1 MRPRRTALAGALLGT
16 LVLAGCGQ
24 TGTTATPSAAP
35 SASSAPASASAPDSG
50 AGFPVTV
57 EAGNGKVTLAK
68 KPERIVSLSATHTE
82 TLFAIG
88 AGPQVVAV
96 DDQSNYPAEAPK
108 TDLSGFKPNV
118 EAIVAQKPDLVIV
131 SNDIDQIVAEL
142 GKVNVPVLLEPAAT
156 KLDEAYEEIAEIGAA
171 TGNQAK
177 ADEVVSGM
185 KTTMDKLAAEAP
197 KDKKLTYY
205 HELDQT
211 PYAATS
217 QTFIGQVYGL
227 FGLTNIADKA
237 PDQAGGYPKL
247 SAEFVAQADPD
258 MIFLGDVKCC
268 QQSKDTLA
276 KRPGWKG
283 LSAIKNDQV
292 IQLDDDL
299 ASRWGPRVVQL
310 AESIGAAVAK
320 AGAKS

>member
-1 MRPRRTALAGALLGT
+1 MRPVRTAFAGALLGT
-16 LVLAGCGQ
+16 LVLTACGQ
-24 TGTTATPSAAP
+24 TGTTTTPSAAP
-35 SASSAPASASAPDSG
+35 TASAAAPQADP
-50 AGFPVTV
+50 AFPVTI
-57 EAGNGKVTLAK
+57 EAGNGKITLAK
-68 KPERIVSLSATHTE
+68 KPERIVSLSPTHTE

-96 DDQSNYPAEAPK
+96 DDQSNFPAEAPK
-108 TDLSGFKPNV
+108 TALSGFKPNV
-118 EAIVAQKPDLVIV
+118 EAIVAQKPDLVV
-131 SNDIDQIVAEL
+131 LSDDIDKVVAEL
-142 GKVNVPVLLEPAAT
+142 GKLNVPVLLEPAAT
-156 KLDEAYEEIAEIGAA
+156 KLDEAYDEIADLGAA

-177 ADEVVSGM
+177 AAEIVTGM
-185 KTTMDKLAAEAP
+185 KAELDKLAAGAP

-217 QTFIGQVYGL
+217 STFIGQIYGM
-227 FGLTNIADKA
+227 FGLANIADKA
-237 PDQAGGYPKL
+237 PDAAGGYPKL

-258 MIFLGDVKCC
+258 LIFLADVKCC

-292 IQLDDDL
+292 IQLDDDI
-299 ASRWGPRVVQL
+299 ASRWGPRVVDL
-310 AESIGAAVAK
+310 ARSIGDAVTKAAAR
-320 AGAKS
+320 

>member
-1 MRPRRTALAGALLGT
+1 VRPVRTAFAGALLGT

-24 TGTTATPSAAP
+24 TGTTA
-35 SASSAPASASAPDSG
+35 APATTAPATTAP
-50 AGFPVTV
+50 AGTGEFPVTI
-57 EAGNGKVTLAK
+57 EAGNGKVTIAK

-82 TLFAIG
+82 TLFAVG

-96 DDQSNYPAEAPK
+96 DEQSNYPPEAPK

-118 EAIVAQKPDLVIV
+118 EAIIAKKPDLVVI
-131 SNDIDQIVAEL
+131 SDDLDKIAAEL
-142 GKVNVPVLLEPAAT
+142 GKVNVPVLIQPAAT
-156 KLDEAYEEIAEIGAA
+156 KLEDAYEEIAELGAA
-171 TGNQAK
+171 TGNKAK

-185 KTTMDKLAAEAP
+185 KTAMDKLAAQAP
-197 KDKKLTYY
+197 KDTKLTYY

-217 QTFIGQVYGL
+217 QTFIGQIYAM

-237 PDQAGGYPKL
+237 PDAAGGYPKL
-247 SAEFVAQADPD
+247 SAEFVGQADPD
-258 MIFLGDVKCC
+258 LIFLADVKCC

-276 KRPGWKG
+276 ARPGWKN
-283 LSAIKNDQV
+283 LSAIKNDRV
-292 IQLDDDL
+292 VQLDDDL

-310 AESIGAAVAK
+310 AESIGAAVTK
-320 AGAKS
+320 AGAS